1 MVSLLA
7 SNIGHQVSYR
17 AIYDRMHYQ
26 GFVAGCGEEGYR
38 VNVRSAIKRIRKKF
52 LKVDPTFDEIENQAA
67 SGYAWRLREMSA
79 RP

>member
-38 VNVRSAIKRIRKKF
+38 VNVRSAIKRIRKRF
-52 LKVDPTFDEIENQAA
+52 LKLDPTFEEIENQAA
-67 SGYAWRLREMSA
+67 SGYAWRSREMSA
-79 RP
+79 RA